1 MRELGVGFGLG
12 MKRATFLL
20 AAVIALGAIPG
31 SASGQG
37 RVSGSVTDEVTGAPL
52 AAVQVAVVD
61 AQNAVAA
68 QAATGPGGTYVID
81 GVAAGTY
88 SIRFT
93 SPGWVTVT
101 IESQSVAASQST
113 TVSTTMTARSYD
125 LNPLTVT
132 TSRTYEKALEAP
144 AAVEVVSTRDLEER
158 QVTNPVEH
166 VEQQPGVDVA
176 RTGIRGRYAVL
187 RGFNNIFSGRSLF
200 MTDNRIARV
209 PSLRVNLFYLNPTS
223 ELDMDRVETVLGPG
237 SALYGPNAANGVI
250 HYMTKSPIRSPG
262 ASFSVGGGLRQ
273 QGPDAGLGSGPIA
286 GGDAGLFQFD
296 GRIAVAPSD
305 KFGFKVSGQYFDATE
320 YEFNDLVEAQARA
333 AGQGCIAARFDPTAE
348 ACGPFT
354 PGLDLTNPAD
364 QAVLAQSARNVAMGR
379 DDGHRNWAVDA
390 RMDFEPSP
398 GTSLVLS
405 GGRNVAARATNLS
418 GLGASNVTNWGITYG
433 QARLRHKDLFAQV
446 FYNYNTND
454 ETFLLRSGR
463 PLFDNS
469 SLLVGQVQHQ
479 TRFGSAH
486 RLIYGVDYLG
496 TNPDSQGT
504 INGQFED
511 DDQTTEIGG
520 YVQWEWALSP
530 KFDFTGAFRY
540 DYNSSLADPVF
551 SPRAALVFKPDASN
565 SFRVTFNRA
574 YSTPSSNN
582 QFLDISGGT
591 IPIPGTP
598 FFYDLRATGAGGN
611 GYAYMRDSSGIP
623 MHMSPFNVLGGGS
636 ARQFLPSTTAQ
647 LWSTAVTSINA
658 LAGSDP
664 LLSQLAALLPLI
676 PVPSADQVGVLALLL
691 DTETAGGGAPP
702 PGCVAPPFC
711 EAVDLAAL
719 QDIEALGPTVS
730 NTFEVGYKGVFGDR
744 VSFGA
749 NAWFT
754 RYDSYI
760 SPLRLLSPHLFLNGP
775 QLNAYLANV
784 FRQFV
789 GVAFPNEAVAVGTA
803 QLVADFASQIP
814 FGTVTPTSAGGTA
827 AAMVLGYQDVGGFD
841 VMGGELG
848 AGFLVS
854 DQLEMAA
861 SLSMINKNS
870 FETAGE
876 LVREVSLNSPT
887 VRGTASLTYRNDDT
901 GINGGLRFRAQNGY
915 PFNSGPWVGDLEAVT
930 TLDANFGFR
939 VPGYDD
945 LRFQVDVSNVF
956 DQAYQSMVGAPMI
969 GRVILARLR
978 WDFSPF

>member
-1 MRELGVGFGLG
+1 MRELGVDFGRG
-12 MKRATFLL
+12 MKRGTLL
-20 AAVIALGAIPG
+20 MAAVIALGALPA
-31 SASGQG
+31 SAWGQG
-37 RVSGSVTDEVTGAPL
+37 RVSGSVTDEATGAPL
-52 AAVQVAVVD
+52 AAVLVEIVG

-68 QAATGPGGTYVID
+68 QSITGPGGTYSID

-88 SIRFT
+88 AVRFT

-101 IESQSVAASQST
+101 LESQAVAAGQAT
-113 TVSTTMTARSYD
+113 TVSTTMAARSYD

-144 AAVEVVSTRDLEER
+144 AAVEVVSARDLEER

-166 VEQQPGVDVA
+166 VEHQPGVDVA

-273 QGPDAGLGSGPIA
+273 QGDDAGLGSGPIQ
-286 GGDAGLFQFD
+286 GEDAGLFQFD

-305 KFGFKVSGQYFDATE
+305 KFGFKISGQYFDATE
-320 YEFNDLVEAQARA
+320 YVFNDLVEAQARQ
-333 AGQGCIAARFDPTAE
+333 AGQGCIAAQFDPTSP
-348 ACGPFT
+348 ACGAFT

-364 QAVLAQSARNVAMGR
+364 LGLLEQSARNVAMGR

-418 GLGASNVTNWGITYG
+418 GLGASNVTNWGVTYG
-433 QARLRHKDLFAQV
+433 QARLRHNDLFAQV
-446 FYNYNTND
+446 FYNFNTND

-469 SLLVGQVQHQ
+469 SLLVGQLQYQ
-479 TRFGSAH
+479 SRIGSSH

-496 TNPDSQGT
+496 TNPDSKGT

-511 DDQTTEIGG
+511 DDQTTEVGG

-551 SPRAALVFKPDASN
+551 SPRAALVYKPDAAN
-565 SFRVTFNRA
+565 SFRFTFNRA
-574 YSTPSSNN
+574 YSTPSSTN
-582 QFLDISGGT
+582 QFLDISGGSV
-591 IPIPGTP
+591 PIPGLP
-598 FFYDLRATGAGGN
+598 FFYDLRATGSAGN
-611 GYAYMRDSSGIP
+611 GYAYMRENGIP
-623 MHMSPFNVLGGGS
+623 MHMSPFNVLAGGS
-636 ARQFLPSTTAQ
+636 PRQFLPTTTGQ
-647 LWSTAVTSINA
+647 LWNTAMNLLNQFVAGDPT
-658 LAGSDP
+658 LAP
-664 LLSQLAALLPLI
+664 LAAFLPLI

-691 DTETAGGGAPP
+691 DTEVAGGGAPP

-760 SPLRLLSPHLFLNGP
+760 SPLRLLSPHVFLNGA
-775 QLNAYLANV
+775 QVGQYLGGV

-789 GVAFPNEAVAVGTA
+789 GVAFPNEAVALGTA
-803 QLVADFASQIP
+803 QFIAELAGQVP
-814 FGTVTPTSAGGTA
+814 LGTVTPTSAGGTA

-841 VMGGELG
+841 VMGGEMG
-848 AGFLVS
+848 AGFLLS
-854 DQLEMAA
+854 DRLEMAT
-861 SLSMINKNS
+861 SLSLIDKNT

-887 VRGTASLTYRNDDT
+887 VRGTASLTYRNDDA

-956 DQAYQSMVGAPMI
+956 DQAYQSMVGAPAI
-969 GRVILARLR
+969 GRVILARMR

>member
-1 MRELGVGFGLG
+1 MRELGVGFGRSMRRG
-12 MKRATFLL
+12 TLL
-20 AAVIALGAIPG
+20 LVAVVIAGASPG
-31 SASGQG
+31 SAWGQG
-37 RVSGSVTDEVTGAPL
+37 RIAGTVTDEATGAPL
-52 AAVQVAVVD
+52 AAVLVEVVD

-68 QAATGPGGTYVID
+68 QATTGPGGTYSID
-81 GVAAGTY
+81 GVPAGTY
-88 SIRFT
+88 AVWFT

-101 IESQSVAASQST
+101 QESQTVAAGQAT
-113 TVSTTMTARSYD
+113 TVSTTMTSQAYD
-125 LNPLTVT
+125 LNPLSVT

-144 AAVEVVSTRDLEER
+144 AAVEVVSTRDIEER
-158 QVTNPVEH
+158 QVTSPIEH
-166 VEQQPGVDVA
+166 VEHQPGVDVA

-262 ASFSVGGGLRQ
+262 ASFSVGGGMRQ
-273 QGPDAGLGSGPIA
+273 QGDDAGLGSGPIQ
-286 GGDAGLFQFD
+286 GEDAGLFQFD

-305 KFGFKVSGQYFDATE
+305 KFGFKVSAQYFDATE
-320 YEFNDLVEAQARA
+320 YVFNDLVEAQTRQ
-333 AGQGCIAARFDPTAE
+333 AGEACIAAQFDPTSAG
-348 ACGPFT
+348 CGAFT
-354 PGLDLTNPAD
+354 SGLDLTNPAD

-398 GTSLVLS
+398 GTSLILS
-405 GGRNVAARATNLS
+405 AGRNVAARATNLS
-418 GLGASNVTNWGITYG
+418 GLGASNVTDWGITYG
-433 QARLRHKDLFAQV
+433 QARFRHKDLFAQV

-469 SLLVGQVQHQ
+469 SLLVGQLQHQ

-486 RLIYGVDYLG
+486 RFIYGVDYLG

-504 INGQFED
+504 INGQFEND
-511 DDQTTEIGG
+511 DETTEVGG
-520 YVQWEWALSP
+520 YLQWEWALSP

-574 YSTPSSNN
+574 FSTPSSNN

-591 IPIPGTP
+591 VPVFGP
-598 FFYDLRATGAGGN
+598 FGYDLRATGAGGN
-611 GYAYMRDSSGIP
+611 GYAYMRENGIP
-623 MHMSPFNVLGGGS
+623 MHMSPFNVLSGGS
-636 ARQFLPSTTAQ
+636 AQQFLPTTTAQ
-647 LWSTAVTSINA
+647 LWHTAITTLGAFVAGDPS
-658 LAGSDP
+658 LA
-664 LLSQLAALLPLI
+664 QLGALLPLI

-691 DTETAGGGAPP
+691 DTEVAGGGAPP
-702 PGCVAPPFC
+702 AGCVAPPFC
-711 EAVDLAAL
+711 QPVDLAAL

-760 SPLRLLSPHLFLNGP
+760 APLRMLSPNVFLNGA
-775 QLNAYLANV
+775 QLEQYLAGV

-803 QLVADFASQIP
+803 QLVAELAGGVP
-814 FGTVTPTSAGGTA
+814 LGTVTPTSAGGTA
-827 AAMVLGYQDVGGFD
+827 AAMVLGYQNVGGFD
-841 VMGGELG
+841 VMGGEMG
-848 AGFLVS
+848 AGFLLS
-854 DQLEMAA
+854 DQLELAT
-861 SLSMINKNS
+861 SLSLIDKNT

-876 LVREVSLNSPT
+876 LVNEVSLNSPT
-887 VRGTASLTYRNDDT
+887 VRGTAALTYRNDDA

-915 PFNSGPWVGDLEAVT
+915 PFNSGPWAGDLEAVT

-956 DQAYQSMVGAPMI
+956 DDVYQSMVGAPAI

-978 WDFSPF
+978 WDFNPF

>member
-1 MRELGVGFGLG
+1 MRELGVGFGRNMRRGTL
-12 MKRATFLL
+12 LL
-20 AAVIALGAIPG
+20 AAVIMAGASPG
-31 SASGQG
+31 SAWGQG
-37 RVSGSVTDEVTGAPL
+37 RIAGTVTDEATGAPL
-52 AAVQVAVVD
+52 AAVLVEVVD

-68 QAATGPGGTYVID
+68 QATTGPGGTYSID
-81 GVAAGTY
+81 GIGAGTY
-88 SIRFT
+88 AVWFT

-101 IESQSVAASQST
+101 VASQTVAAGQAT
-113 TVSTTMTARSYD
+113 TVSTTMTSQAYD
-125 LNPLTVT
+125 LNPLSVT

-144 AAVEVVSTRDLEER
+144 AAVAVVSTRDIEER
-158 QVTNPVEH
+158 QVTSPIEH

-223 ELDMDRVETVLGPG
+223 ELDMERVETVLGPG

-262 ASFSVGGGLRQ
+262 ASFSVGGGMRQ
-273 QGPDAGLGSGPIA
+273 QGDDAGLGSGPIQ
-286 GGDAGLFQFD
+286 GEDAGLFQFD

-305 KFGFKVSGQYFDATE
+305 KFGFKVSAQYFDATE
-320 YEFNDLVEAQARA
+320 YVFNDLVEAQRRQ
-333 AGQGCIAARFDPTAE
+333 AGEACIAAQFDPTA
-348 ACGPFT
+348 AGCGAFT
-354 PGLDLTNPAD
+354 SGLDLTNPAD

-398 GTSLVLS
+398 GTSLILS
-405 GGRNVAARATNLS
+405 AGRNVAAQATNLS
-418 GLGASNVTNWGITYG
+418 GLGASNVTNWGVTYG
-433 QARLRHKDLFAQV
+433 QARFRHKDLFAQV

-454 ETFLLRSGR
+454 ETFLLRSGL

-469 SLLVGQVQHQ
+469 SLLVGQLQHQ

-486 RLIYGVDYLG
+486 RFIYGVDYLG

-504 INGQFED
+504 INGQFEND
-511 DDQTTEIGG
+511 DETTEIGG
-520 YVQWEWALSP
+520 YLQWEWALSP

-574 YSTPSSNN
+574 FSTPSSNN

-591 IPIPGTP
+591 VPVFGP
-598 FFYDLRATGAGGN
+598 FGYDLRATGAGGN
-611 GYAYMRDSSGIP
+611 GYAYMRENGIP
-623 MHMSPFNVLGGGS
+623 MHMSPFNVLSGGS
-636 ARQFLPSTTAQ
+636 AQQFLPTTTAQ
-647 LWSTAVTSINA
+647 LWSTAMATLGAFVASEPS
-658 LAGSDP
+658 LA
-664 LLSQLAALLPLI
+664 QLGGLLPLI

-691 DTETAGGGAPP
+691 DTEVAGGGAPP
-702 PGCVAPPFC
+702 AGCVAPPFC
-711 EAVDLAAL
+711 QPVDLAAL

-760 SPLRLLSPHLFLNGP
+760 SPLRLLSPNVFLNGA
-775 QLNAYLANV
+775 QVGQYLAGV

-789 GVAFPNEAVAVGTA
+789 GVAFPNEAAAVGAA
-803 QLVADFASQIP
+803 QLVAELAGGVP
-814 FGTVTPTSAGGTA
+814 LGTVTPTSAGGTA

-841 VMGGELG
+841 VMGGEMG
-848 AGFLVS
+848 AGFLLS
-854 DQLEMAA
+854 DQLELAT
-861 SLSMINKNS
+861 SLSLIDKNT

-876 LVREVSLNSPT
+876 LVNEVSLNSPT
-887 VRGTASLTYRNDDT
+887 VRGTAALTYRNDDA

-945 LRFQVDVSNVF
+945 LRFQVDASNVF
-956 DQAYQSMVGAPMI
+956 DDVYQSMVGAPAI

-978 WDFSPF
+978 WDFNPF

>member
-1 MRELGVGFGLG
+1 MRRG
-12 MKRATFLL
+12 TLL
-20 AAVIALGAIPG
+20 LVAVVIAGASPG
-31 SASGQG
+31 SAWGQG
-37 RVSGSVTDEVTGAPL
+37 RIAGTVTDEATGAPL
-52 AAVQVAVVD
+52 AAVLVEVVD

-68 QAATGPGGTYVID
+68 QATTGPGGTYSID
-81 GVAAGTY
+81 GVPAGTY
-88 SIRFT
+88 AVWFT

-101 IESQSVAASQST
+101 QESQTVAAGQAT
-113 TVSTTMTARSYD
+113 TVSTTMTSQAYD
-125 LNPLTVT
+125 LNPLSVT

-144 AAVEVVSTRDLEER
+144 AAVEVVSTRDIEER
-158 QVTNPVEH
+158 QVTSPIEH
-166 VEQQPGVDVA
+166 VEHQPGVDVA

-262 ASFSVGGGLRQ
+262 ASFSVGGGMRQ
-273 QGPDAGLGSGPIA
+273 QGDDAGLGSGPIQ
-286 GGDAGLFQFD
+286 GEDAGLFQFD

-305 KFGFKVSGQYFDATE
+305 KFGFKVSAQYFDATE
-320 YEFNDLVEAQARA
+320 YVFNDLVEAQTRQ
-333 AGQGCIAARFDPTAE
+333 AGEACIAAQFDPTSAG
-348 ACGPFT
+348 CGAFT
-354 PGLDLTNPAD
+354 SGLDLTNPAD

-398 GTSLVLS
+398 GTSLILS
-405 GGRNVAARATNLS
+405 AGRNVAARATNLS
-418 GLGASNVTNWGITYG
+418 GLGASNVTDWGITYG
-433 QARLRHKDLFAQV
+433 QARFRHKDLFAQV

-469 SLLVGQVQHQ
+469 SLLVGQLQHQ

-486 RLIYGVDYLG
+486 RFIYGVDYLG

-504 INGQFED
+504 INGQFEND
-511 DDQTTEIGG
+511 DETTEVGG
-520 YVQWEWALSP
+520 YLQWEWALSP

-574 YSTPSSNN
+574 FSTPSSNN

-591 IPIPGTP
+591 VPVFGP
-598 FFYDLRATGAGGN
+598 FGYDLRATGAGGN
-611 GYAYMRDSSGIP
+611 GYAYMRENGIP
-623 MHMSPFNVLGGGS
+623 MHMSPFNVLSGGS
-636 ARQFLPSTTAQ
+636 AQQFLPTTTAQ
-647 LWSTAVTSINA
+647 LWHTAITTLGAFVAGDPS
-658 LAGSDP
+658 LA
-664 LLSQLAALLPLI
+664 QLGALLPLI

-691 DTETAGGGAPP
+691 DTEVAGGGAPP
-702 PGCVAPPFC
+702 AGCVAPPFC
-711 EAVDLAAL
+711 QPVDLAAL

-760 SPLRLLSPHLFLNGP
+760 APLRMLSPNVFLNGA
-775 QLNAYLANV
+775 QLEQYLAGV

-803 QLVADFASQIP
+803 QLVAELAGGVP
-814 FGTVTPTSAGGTA
+814 LGTVTPTSAGGTA
-827 AAMVLGYQDVGGFD
+827 AAMVLGYQNVGGFD
-841 VMGGELG
+841 VMGGEMG
-848 AGFLVS
+848 AGFLLS
-854 DQLEMAA
+854 DQLELAT
-861 SLSMINKNS
+861 SLSLIDKNT

-876 LVREVSLNSPT
+876 LVNEVSLNSPT
-887 VRGTASLTYRNDDT
+887 VRGTAALTYRNDDA

-915 PFNSGPWVGDLEAVT
+915 PFNSGPWAGDLEAVT

-956 DQAYQSMVGAPMI
+956 DDVYQSMVGAPAI

-978 WDFSPF
+978 WDFNPF

>member
-1 MRELGVGFGLG
+1 MRELGVGFDRSMRRG
-12 MKRATFLL
+12 TLL
-20 AAVIALGAIPG
+20 LVAVIMAGASPG
-31 SASGQG
+31 SAWGQG
-37 RVSGSVTDEVTGAPL
+37 RIAGTVTDEATGAPL
-52 AAVQVAVVD
+52 AAVLVEVVD

-68 QAATGPGGTYVID
+68 QATTGPGGTYSID
-81 GVAAGTY
+81 GIGAGTY
-88 SIRFT
+88 AVWFT

-101 IESQSVAASQST
+101 VESQTVAAGQAT
-113 TVSTTMTARSYD
+113 TVSTTMTSQAYD
-125 LNPLTVT
+125 LNPLSVT

-144 AAVEVVSTRDLEER
+144 AAVAVVSTRDIEER
-158 QVTNPVEH
+158 QVTSPIEH

-223 ELDMDRVETVLGPG
+223 ELDMERVETVLGPG

-262 ASFSVGGGLRQ
+262 ASFSVGGGMRQ
-273 QGPDAGLGSGPIA
+273 QGDDAGLGSGPIQ
-286 GGDAGLFQFD
+286 GEDAGLFQFD

-305 KFGFKVSGQYFDATE
+305 KFGFKVSAQYFDATE
-320 YEFNDLVEAQARA
+320 YVFNDLVEAQTRQ
-333 AGQGCIAARFDPTAE
+333 AGEACIAAQFDPTSAG
-348 ACGPFT
+348 CGAFT
-354 PGLDLTNPAD
+354 SGLDLTNPAD

-398 GTSLVLS
+398 GTSLILS
-405 GGRNVAARATNLS
+405 AGRNVAAQATNLS

-433 QARLRHKDLFAQV
+433 QARFRHKDLFAQV

-469 SLLVGQVQHQ
+469 SLLVGQLQHQ
-479 TRFGSAH
+479 TRIGSAH
-486 RLIYGVDYLG
+486 RFIYGVDYLG

-511 DDQTTEIGG
+511 DDETTEIGG
-520 YVQWEWALSP
+520 YLQWEWALSP
-530 KFDFTGAFRY
+530 KFDLTGAFRY

-565 SFRVTFNRA
+565 SFRLTFNRA
-574 YSTPSSNN
+574 FSTPSSNN

-591 IPIPGTP
+591 VPVFGP
-598 FFYDLRATGAGGN
+598 FGYDLRATGAGGN
-611 GYAYMRDSSGIP
+611 GYAYMRENGIP
-623 MHMSPFNVLGGGS
+623 MHMSPFNVLSAGS
-636 ARQFLPSTTAQ
+636 AQQFLPTTTAQ
-647 LWSTAVTSINA
+647 LWHTAITTLGAFVA
-658 LAGSDP
+658 SDP
-664 LLSQLAALLPLI
+664 SLAELGALLPLI

-691 DTETAGGGAPP
+691 DTEVAGGGAPP
-702 PGCVAPPFC
+702 AGCVAPPFC
-711 EAVDLAAL
+711 QPVDLAAL
-719 QDIEALGPTVS
+719 QDIDALGATVS

-760 SPLRLLSPHLFLNGP
+760 SPLRLLSPNVFLNAA
-775 QLNAYLANV
+775 QLEQYLAGV

-789 GVAFPNEAVAVGTA
+789 GVAFPNEAAAVGTA
-803 QLVADFASQIP
+803 QLVAGLAGGVP
-814 FGTVTPTSAGGTA
+814 LGTVTPTSAGGTG

-841 VMGGELG
+841 VMGGEMG
-848 AGFLVS
+848 AGFLLS
-854 DQLEMAA
+854 DQLELAT
-861 SLSMINKNS
+861 SLSLIDKNT

-887 VRGTASLTYRNDDT
+887 VRGTAALTYRNDDA

-956 DQAYQSMVGAPMI
+956 DDVYQSMVGAPAI

-978 WDFSPF
+978 WDFNPF